1 MDKFQVTCNRVD
13 GIENNRVMVIV
24 FDRILYIS
32 VFVSLKLKIKPFNA
46 SITVHYL
53 DFISWT
59 ITFYKHGLDDYDKN
73 LVSLIAATNAQYT

>member
-46 SITVHYL
+46 SVTMHYL
-53 DFISWT
+53 DFIS
-59 ITFYKHGLDDYDKN
+59 
-73 LVSLIAATNAQYT
+73 